1 MKDGISIFGR
11 KFGMKNRGRKK
22 KNCTVAGNYAD
33 KGCESL
39 QSSSL
44 R

>member
-22 KNCTVAGNYAD
+22 TAP
-33 KGCESL
+33 
-39 QSSSL
+39 L
-44 R
+44 REIMQIRDVNRCKALL

>member
-22 KNCTVAGNYAD
+22 KKTAP
-33 KGCESL
+33 
-39 QSSSL
+39 L
-44 R
+44 REIMQIRGVNRCKALL

>member
-22 KNCTVAGNYAD
+22 NCTVAGNYAD

-39 QSSSL
+39 QNSL
-44 R
+44 LR